1 MKIKLKPYISKIKG
15 SGYNSTEA
23 ELDILGDGEGGGVV
37 VDVTGGKITDVTVS
51 SGGKNYSYGRIDLS
65 TINSGS
71 TGFANLIPI
80 IPPSRG
86 HGYNIYEELGTDRVL
101 VYARFDDS
109 TKDFPLDTR
118 FAQIGI
124 IKNPTQIG
132 SASTIFSENKFS
144 NLKGLKLTSVATPED
159 AIPGNQIFQTVTGI
173 GTATGYI
180 AAYDDETQVLK
191 YFQDRSLYFN
201 SGSYDQKDA
210 KTVNSDALKID
221 FRAAGGGTITS
232 SNSFSGTIDGSFTG
246 ITTQVTSSK
255 NVNLDVQFTNGV
267 SAPEINKGSGQI
279 IYLDNRPRVSRN
291 PRQKE
296 DIKIVLNSKKD
307 DTKN

>member
-1 MKIKLKPYISKIKG
+1 MEPSRAGESGDGYIWKYLFTVSPSDIIKFDSIEYIPVPNDWEDSTDTQIIAMRENGDSLVNENQIKTVYIENQG

-23 ELDILGDGEGGGVV
+23 ELDILGDGEGGRVV

-144 NLKGLKLTSVATPED
+144 NLKGLS
-159 AIPGNQIFQTVTGI
+159 
-173 GTATGYI
+173 
-180 AAYDDETQVLK
+180 
-191 YFQDRSLYFN
+191 
-201 SGSYDQKDA
+201 
-210 KTVNSDALKID
+210 
-221 FRAAGGGTITS
+221 
-232 SNSFSGTIDGSFTG
+232 
-246 ITTQVTSSK
+246 
-255 NVNLDVQFTNGV
+255 
-267 SAPEINKGSGQI
+267 
-279 IYLDNRPRVSRN
+279 
-291 PRQKE
+291 
-296 DIKIVLNSKKD
+296 
-307 DTKN
+307 